1 MSNEVGGTFPTGSK
15 TIRNGRLDFHHE
27 TLAGR
32 CGSVPFTNPDRSG
45 TRGAPAGNRRPG
57 QSSLRITSPK
67 WTSRCAP

>member
-32 CGSVPFTNPDRSG
+32 CGSVAFTNPDRS
-45 TRGAPAGNRRPG
+45 
-57 QSSLRITSPK
+57 S
-67 WTSRCAP
+67 TSRVRKKARAERLMW